1 MTGDSEDD
9 PLVLVFTPPLIDV
22 LRELETRQ
30 GRLLTEPEVLVARD
44 GATCEWVP
52 YSTALARDQS
62 RSYHDIDPAQ
72 VWDEWQQ
79 ARSN

>member
-1 MTGDSEDD
+1 MTGPDDDD

-30 GRLLTEPEVLVARD
+30 GRPLTVPEVLVARD

-52 YSTALARDQS
+52 YSAALARDQS
-62 RSYHDIDPAQ
+62 CGYHDIDPAQ

-79 ARSN
+79 ARLR